1 MKEAPVHTVVTE
13 AEQIILKPDVE
24 GAEEEDCIVITRKAL
39 EEIERIRQN
48 NNIPQEYG
56 LRMGVK
62 AGGCSGFMY
71 SLGFDSEPRP
81 DDAVFDLDGLRVFID
96 SKSLFY
102 LMGVRLDF
110 IDELMTRGFTFQNP
124 RAVRTCGCG
133 NSFSA

>member
-1 MKEAPVHTVVTE
+1 MKETLVNTVI
-13 AEQIILKPDVE
+13 AEEEQVILKPDVE
-24 GAEEEDCIVITRKAL
+24 GAEDEDCIVITRKAL

-81 DDAVFDLDGLRVFID
+81 DDAVFELDGLN
-96 SKSLFY
+96 
-102 LMGVRLDF
+102 
-110 IDELMTRGFTFQNP
+110 E
-124 RAVRTCGCG
+124 
-133 NSFSA
+133 

>member
-1 MKEAPVHTVVTE
+1 MKEAPVHTVITE
-13 AEQIILKPDVE
+13 AEQVILKPDVE

>member
-1 MKEAPVHTVVTE
+1 MKETLVNTVI
-13 AEQIILKPDVE
+13 AEEEQVILKPDVE
-24 GAEEEDCIVITRKAL
+24 GAEDEDCIVITRKAL

-81 DDAVFDLDGLRVFID
+81 DDAVFELDGLRVFID